1 MLLIEA
7 LVNSSGLLAEVGSET
22 GGGLP
27 LLGKHLVAAVAFSLV
42 GIAVLG
48 ACFWGIKRIMPF
60 SVTKEI
66 EEDQNVALAIILA
79 SVILGLS
86 IIIAAAI
93 LG

>member
-1 MLLIEA
+1 MFSIEA
-7 LVNSSGLLAEVGSET
+7 LVNGSGLLAEVGS
-22 GGGLP
+22 GGGMPVLGMH
-27 LLGKHLVAAVAFSLV
+27 LLAAVVFSVV

-48 ACFWGIKRIMPF
+48 GCFWGIKRLMPF

-66 EEDQNVALAIILA
+66 AEDQNVAQAIIIG

>member
-1 MLLIEA
+1 MSLETLNHA
-7 LVNSSGLLAEVGSET
+7 GLLAQA
-22 GGGLP
+22 GGGIA
-27 LLGKHLVAAVAFSLV
+27 LLGSHLLAAIAFSVV
-42 GIAVLG
+42 GIVVLG
-48 ACFWGIKRIMPF
+48 GCFWLIKRLMPF

-66 EEDQNVALAIILA
+66 EEDQNVALAIIIA